1 MLWWSGALMVL
12 VGGSNNS
19 AAAGNNNLHKC
30 NMRTMKSGISNRG
43 KCNPCF
49 EKLMFVLKQTIAKNT
64 ILPDVEVNSF
74 LRGKVGTY

>member
-1 MLWWSGALMVL
+1 MVL

-43 KCNPCF
+43 KCSPCF
-49 EKLMFVLKQTIAKNT
+49 ENLVFVLEQTITKNT
-64 ILPDVEVNSF
+64 ILPVVEVNSF

>member
-1 MLWWSGALMVL
+1 MVL

-43 KCNPCF
+43 KCSPCF
-49 EKLMFVLKQTIAKNT
+49 EKLMFVLKQTIAKT
-64 ILPDVEVNSF
+64 QFSLKLKLTHF
-74 LRGKVGTY
+74 